1 MARTATREH
10 VRTDGKERRMLT
22 DLGALAPSL
31 VVCAAFL
38 AGVFVLLR
46 REMAPRRRNTGGG
59 QSREDIPDGTGISHS
74 EDESRATIPDHE
86 EVPDPPGGRR
96 SRD

>member
-1 MARTATREH
+1 
-10 VRTDGKERRMLT
+10 MLQ
-22 DLGALAPSL
+22 DLAVLTPSL

-46 REMAPRRRNTGGG
+46 REMAPRRRN
-59 QSREDIPDGTGISHS
+59 REGDGSAEDMSAGLGISGP
-74 EDESRATIPDHE
+74 EDDAAATSDRE
-86 EVPDPPGGRR
+86 ETADPQTGSR

>member
-1 MARTATREH
+1 
-10 VRTDGKERRMLT
+10 MLQ
-22 DLGALAPSL
+22 DLAVLTPSL

-46 REMAPRRRNTGGG
+46 REMAPRRRNREGDGSAEDMSAGGG
-59 QSREDIPDGTGISHS
+59 ISEPEDDAAAATCDREETADPQTGS
-74 EDESRATIPDHE
+74 
-86 EVPDPPGGRR
+86 R

>member
-1 MARTATREH
+1 
-10 VRTDGKERRMLT
+10 VLQ

-46 REMAPRRRNTGGG
+46 REMAPRRRNREGGG
-59 QSREDIPDGTGISHS
+59 PS
-74 EDESRATIPDHE
+74 EDLPADATISETEDDEPTPTSAYE
-86 EVPDPPGGRR
+86 EAGDPQTGRR

>member
-1 MARTATREH
+1 
-10 VRTDGKERRMLT
+10 VLQ

-46 REMAPRRRNTGGG
+46 REMAPRRRNRQHGG
-59 QSREDIPDGTGISHS
+59 SPEDLSAGTGISET
-74 EDESRATIPDHE
+74 EDDGTTATSAYE
-86 EVPDPPGGRR
+86 QAADPEPGRR

>member
-1 MARTATREH
+1 
-10 VRTDGKERRMLT
+10 MLQ
-22 DLGALAPSL
+22 DLAALVPSL

-46 REMAPRRRNTGGG
+46 REMGPRRRNAERRG
-59 QSREDIPDGTGISHS
+59 SAPDMSARAGIS
-74 EDESRATIPDHE
+74 ETDDDGPGATSSGE
-86 EVPDPPGGRR
+86 EAADPQTGRR

>member
-1 MARTATREH
+1 
-10 VRTDGKERRMLT
+10 MLQ
-22 DLGALAPSL
+22 DLAALVPSL

-46 REMAPRRRNTGGG
+46 REMGPRRRDTEGRG
-59 QSREDIPDGTGISHS
+59 SAADMSARAGIS
-74 EDESRATIPDHE
+74 ETESGGPGATSSCE
-86 EVPDPPGGRR
+86 EAADPQTGRR

>member
-1 MARTATREH
+1 MQ
-10 VRTDGKERRMLT
+10 
-22 DLGALAPSL
+22 DLGALVPSL

-46 REMAPRRRNTGGG
+46 REMAPRRRNTEGSG
-59 QSREDIPDGTGISHS
+59 SPEDMSAGAGISET
-74 EDESRATIPDHE
+74 EDGVPKASSAYE
-86 EVPDPPGGRR
+86 EAGDPETRRR

>member
-1 MARTATREH
+1 
-10 VRTDGKERRMLT
+10 VLQ

-46 REMAPRRRNTGGG
+46 REMAPGRRN
-59 QSREDIPDGTGISHS
+59 REGSGSSEDMSDRAGISET
-74 EDESRATIPDHE
+74 EDDGPSATSAYE
-86 EVPDPPGGRR
+86 EAGDPQTGRR